1 MATSDVQSVS
11 TQLKQLN
18 EARKAVLSDP
28 TYYSSIMGGIL
39 PLAAP
44 NSPPELRRWA
54 TDFIAEAFAT
64 PMLPGKD
71 KEVMSFQVMTV
82 LRGQLENPKE
92 DPYVLKS
99 AIQASASIYPYV
111 MRWIIHNPYERSPW
125 DDMVTIKQKILR
137 LWDGAASAVKL
148 CCIKFAQRVVL
159 AQTTAVNMDK
169 RNGLE
174 VSLGMVPAGHPFLDP
189 RQLEAEATGLL
200 DRILGVL
207 QDNSIDALVVDGTLN
222 CLSILVRTRPSTS
235 NRIMNA
241 VLSFNP
247 LKLANSPM
255 TPKTRVL
262 VKSMEKTTRMLLI
275 HILKRDPHNP
285 YGPRIQQHVERL
297 MRSRAEILDDMG
309 RKRALAEQQA
319 PYGDAK
325 RQKMTSEPAPVR
337 VNPLAPGPNSLAAIY
352 TLTQNVGLQ
361 AFDATQVPSQ
371 IATKVVVS
379 TLARVDPHALA
390 KAVHEIRERLAA
402 KEAAQ
407 APVLNPE
414 TAPLDVEEDDDDY
427 EPDFTMAED
436 EEQIKN
442 KLDGKPREE
451 EQPRPDAG
459 SLALGP
465 YKLPRPPPLNPEAAA
480 AASQMVVA
488 RVFDAVR
495 GLEEPA
501 AKKTRG
507 GINRLAASSYDK
519 ESILTFITRLG
530 TRATAGLENIQ
541 VKDEDSQSL
550 AITSHASSDAV
561 RERLYAYVLEDFRKR
576 IDIGVSWLCEE
587 WYCDNVQKKQNPDAP
602 LHYDKW
608 AMRLVDGFFPYLN
621 PSDKVLTRFLGEMPE
636 LNPAILAKV
645 KRLCGDPSMVQLA
658 LTSLLYLVMMK
669 PPVRAMAL
677 DSVQDIWI
685 EYEDA
690 RPMAAKYLTKW
701 RPGFIESQSGG
712 GGVNDAALPPA
723 VAT

>member
-1 MATSDVQSVS
+1 MKLT
-11 TQLKQLN
+11 
-18 EARKAVLSDP
+18 
-28 TYYSSIMGGIL
+28 
-39 PLAAP
+39 
-44 NSPPELRRWA
+44 
-54 TDFIAEAFAT
+54 AF
-64 PMLPGKD
+64 
-71 KEVMSFQVMTV
+71 
-82 LRGQLENPKE
+82 
-92 DPYVLKS
+92 
-99 AIQASASIYPYV
+99 
-111 MRWIIHNPYERSPW
+111 
-125 DDMVTIKQKILR
+125 
-137 LWDGAASAVKL
+137 
-148 CCIKFAQRVVL
+148 
-159 AQTTAVNMDK
+159 
-169 RNGLE
+169 
-174 VSLGMVPAGHPFLDP
+174 
-189 RQLEAEATGLL
+189 
-200 DRILGVL
+200 
-207 QDNSIDALVVDGTLN
+207 
-222 CLSILVRTRPSTS
+222 
-235 NRIMNA
+235 
-241 VLSFNP
+241 
-247 LKLANSPM
+247 
-255 TPKTRVL
+255 
-262 VKSMEKTTRMLLI
+262 
-275 HILKRDPHNP
+275 RDPHNP

-297 MRSRAEILDDMG
+297 MRSRAEILDDVG
-309 RKRALAEQQA
+309 RKRALAEQQQA
-319 PYGDAK
+319 AYGDAK
-325 RQKMTSEPAPVR
+325 RQKMASESLPVR

-379 TLARVDPHALA
+379 TLARVDPHALSQ
-390 KAVHEIRERLAA
+390 AVHAIRERLAA

-451 EQPRPDAG
+451 EQPRPDAA

-480 AASQMVVA
+480 AAGKMVVA
-488 RVFDAVR
+488 RVFDTVR

-530 TRATAGLENIQ
+530 TRATAGLENIEP
-541 VKDEDSQSL
+541 KDEDGQALAVPSQ
-550 AITSHASSDAV
+550 ASSDVV
-561 RERLYAYVLEDFRKR
+561 RERLYSYVLEDFRKR

-636 LNPAILAKV
+636 LNPEILGKV
-645 KRLCGDPSMVQLA
+645 KRLCGDPAMVQLA

-669 PPVRAMAL
+669 PPVRDMAL

-685 EYEDA
+685 ECKSPSPCY
-690 RPMAAKYLTKW
+690 YCCL
-701 RPGFIESQSGG
+701 
-712 GGVNDAALPPA
+712 A
-723 VAT
+723 VLGSN